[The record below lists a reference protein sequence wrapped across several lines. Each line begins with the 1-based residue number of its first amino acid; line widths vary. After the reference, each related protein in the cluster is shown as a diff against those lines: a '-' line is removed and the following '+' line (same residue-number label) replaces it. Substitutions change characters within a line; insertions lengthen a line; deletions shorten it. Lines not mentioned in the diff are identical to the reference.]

1 MAKKLTL
8 TGANAVRVLL
18 KNKEG
23 IRSELISEEKDGDRT
38 TYVFDLFYE
47 DSTGTFTIARE
58 GDQIRVAALNL
69 NMGRVISLVND
80 ANIRKLAE
88 YVLDTSL

>member
-8 TGANAVRVLL
+8 NGSNAVRILL
-18 KNKEG
+18 KNKEA
-23 IRSELISEEKDGDRT
+23 IQADLRSEEKDDDRT
-38 TYVFDLFYE
+38 TYVFDIFYE

-58 GDQIRVAALNL
+58 NDRIVVAALNL

-88 YVLDTSL
+88 YVLETAL